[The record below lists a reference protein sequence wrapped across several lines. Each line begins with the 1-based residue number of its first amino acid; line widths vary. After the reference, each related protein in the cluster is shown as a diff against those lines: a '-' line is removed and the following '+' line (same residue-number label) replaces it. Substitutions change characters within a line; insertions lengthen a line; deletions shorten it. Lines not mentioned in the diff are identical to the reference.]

1 MEQIC
6 KNAPKQL
13 CLSLQIISCC
23 EFYQNENETETENET
38 ENESEN
44 ETENENKSEN
54 VNVNSWN
61 NYCYI
66 RSNRKFKKYNSDS
79 IGEVIYNENVI
90 QLLHDLS
97 IQIRHLQFSNLTF
110 TDVEGDDILEVEGR
124 YCIINTN
131 KLVVFNKKTQYADF
145 TYPISFGPFI
155 ANELSNINKIPTV
168 NAIHKNSIIWSIGR
182 MIVEYLFDEPDNDE
196 KDKWSIML
204 NQMDQSGI
212 IPILIRC
219 LNPEP
224 EKRMLL
230 IF

>member
-23 EFYQNENETETENET
+23 DFYQNEND
-38 ENESEN
+38 
-44 ETENENKSEN
+44 NENNENDNENDNEN

-66 RSNRKFKKYNSDS
+66 RSNRKFKKHNSDS
-79 IGEVIYNENVI
+79 IGEIISSENVV

-97 IQIRHLQFSNLTF
+97 IQIRHLHFSNLTF
-110 TDVEGDDILEVEGR
+110 TDIEGDDILEVEGR

-131 KLVVFNKKTQYADF
+131 KLIVFNKKTQYADF

-155 ANELSNINKIPTV
+155 ANELSNINKIPTI

-182 MIVEYLFDEPDNDE
+182 MIVEYLFDEPDSDE
-196 KDKWSIML
+196 NDKWTIML